1 MFFTPICFLI
11 SLYSAFV
18 YGRSRKLPREQK
30 RYTVSGRWLTK
41 ALGILYANLGGFGIA
56 FQELRHW
63 GPVTG
68 NLPFLAMLL
77 GMCGAGLMN
86 IYNNKQY
93 FQLYKANG
101 NRPVPEARL
110 PPMMI
115 GGVLFAIGLFLFG
128 CEPRFTDPPIACTDA
143 SYRDFESQDKL
154 LAFNHRHFFYRCRFY
169 GNLPIVT
176 QLSRRHFHAVQRQ
189 RRGGQ
194 HVSAS
199 NVRRRIP
206 PLRRAYVS

>member
-1 MFFTPICFLI
+1 M
-11 SLYSAFV
+11 
-18 YGRSRKLPREQK
+18 
-30 RYTVSGRWLTK
+30 
-41 ALGILYANLGGFGIA
+41 
-56 FQELRHW
+56 FQEIRHW

-93 FQLYKANG
+93 FKLFKANG

-128 CEPRFTDPPIACTDA
+128 CELLFTIPLVTCIDV
-143 SYRDFESQDKL
+143 RHRVVGSQYKL
-154 LAFNHRHFFYRCRFY
+154 LAINNRHLLHRRWFHS
-169 GNLPIVT
+169 NLPSVT
-176 QLSRRHFHAVQRQ
+176 QLSCRHLHAVQRQ
-189 RRGGQ
+189 RRGSQ
-194 HVSAS
+194 HVPPS
-199 NVRRRIP
+199 NVRRRLSS
-206 PLRRAYVS
+206 LRWAYVSQHWRQLGEHDFRVLRGCPGAGAIHVFQVRTEH

>member
-18 YGRSRKLPREQK
+18 YGKSRKLHSKINRQ
-30 RYTVSGRWLTK
+30 TLLGRVLTK
-41 ALGILYANLGGFGIA
+41 TSGILYANLGGFGIA
-56 FQELRHW
+56 FQELRRW

-77 GMCGAGLMN
+77 GMCGAGFIS

-93 FQLYKANG
+93 FKLFTANG

-115 GGVLFAIGLFLFG
+115 GGVFFAIGLFLFG
-128 CEPRFTDPPIACTDA
+128 CEPRFTNPSVAC
-143 SYRDFESQDKL
+143 S
-154 LAFNHRHFFYRCRFY
+154 
-169 GNLPIVT
+169 
-176 QLSRRHFHAVQRQ
+176 
-189 RRGGQ
+189 
-194 HVSAS
+194 
-199 NVRRRIP
+199 
-206 PLRRAYVS
+206 

>member
-18 YGRSRKLPREQK
+18 YGKSRQLHSKNDIRRLF
-30 RYTVSGRWLTK
+30 GRLLTK
-41 ALGILYANLGGFGIA
+41 APGILYANLGGFGIA
-56 FQELRHW
+56 FQEIRRW

-77 GMCGAGLMN
+77 GMCGAGLIS

-93 FQLYKANG
+93 FKLFTANG

-115 GGVLFAIGLFLFG
+115 GGVLFAIGLFVFG
-128 CEPRFTDPPIACTDA
+128 CEPRFTNP
-143 SYRDFESQDKL
+143 S
-154 LAFNHRHFFYRCRFY
+154 
-169 GNLPIVT
+169 VT
-176 QLSRRHFHAVQRQ
+176 
-189 RRGGQ
+189 
-194 HVSAS
+194 
-199 NVRRRIP
+199 
-206 PLRRAYVS
+206 RA

>member
-18 YGRSRKLPREQK
+18 YGQCHKLPNKHGK
-30 RYTVSGRWLTK
+30 RILPGRLLTNES
-41 ALGILYANLGGFGIA
+41 GILYANLGGFGIA
-56 FQELRHW
+56 FQGIRGW

-77 GMCGAGLMN
+77 GMCGAGFIS

-93 FQLYKANG
+93 FRLFKANE

-115 GGVLFAIGLFLFG
+115 GGVLFAIGLFLFA
-128 CEPRFTDPPIACTDA
+128 CEPCFTKSFVART
-143 SYRDFESQDKL
+143 
-154 LAFNHRHFFYRCRFY
+154 
-169 GNLPIVT
+169 
-176 QLSRRHFHAVQRQ
+176 
-189 RRGGQ
+189 
-194 HVSAS
+194 
-199 NVRRRIP
+199 
-206 PLRRAYVS
+206 